1 VKTRLSHYQHNH
13 KNNGMKKIILFI
25 SIALMTLSQSTIMAQ
40 DKAWGRDSKVLS
52 IGLGLGNYYHLDS
65 RYRSLGPGG
74 NDYRGY
80 HSPYTGQFNLQM
92 EWAVHNYV
100 GLGFTTGFGGT
111 GPLNHGYRGEFNMPI
126 GLVVNFHFYQLID
139 DKNGKDLHSDK
150 LDIYGGLSV
159 GSGIAVAFYDRED
172 ARIVPL
178 AWGGL
183 HAGLRWYFT
192 PRVALNAE
200 VGFGKNVANIGF
212 SFKL

>member
-1 VKTRLSHYQHNH
+1 
-13 KNNGMKKIILFI
+13 MKKLILLTTMAI
-25 SIALMTLSQSTIMAQ
+25 GTLLNTDAQAQ
-40 DKAWGRDSKVLS
+40 DKAWSRDSKVLS

-65 RYRSLGPGG
+65 RYHSFG
-74 NDYRGY
+74 NNHGYRGY
-80 HSPYTGQFNLQM
+80 HTPYTGQFNLQM

-111 GPLNHGYRGEFNMPI
+111 GPLSHGYRGEFNMPI
-126 GLVVNFHFYQLID
+126 GFVVNFHFYQLID
-139 DKNGKDLHSDK
+139 DKSSKNLHGDK

-159 GSGIAVAFYDRED
+159 GSGFAVAFYDNES

-183 HAGLRWYFT
+183 HAGIRWYFT

-200 VGFGKNVANIGF
+200 AGFGKNVANIGF

>member
-1 VKTRLSHYQHNH
+1 MR
-13 KNNGMKKIILFI
+13 NNIIILA
-25 SIALMTLSQSTIMAQ
+25 ALAAFTFTSTQTIAQ
-40 DKAWGRDSKVLS
+40 DKAFDRSTKVLS
-52 IGLGLGNYYHLDS
+52 IGVGLGNYYHLDN
-65 RYRSLGPGG
+65 RYGDFGPGNSG
-74 NDYRGY
+74 FRGY
-80 HSPYTGQFNLQM
+80 HTPYTGQFNLQM

-111 GPLNHGYRGEFNMPI
+111 GPLRYGYNGEFNMPI
-126 GLVVNFHFYQLID
+126 GFVANFHFYQLID

-159 GSGIAVAFYDRED
+159 GSGFAVAFYNNES

-192 PRVALNAE
+192 PRVALNVEA
-200 VGFGKNVANIGF
+200 GFGKNIANIGF

>member
-1 VKTRLSHYQHNH
+1 
-13 KNNGMKKIILFI
+13 MKKLILLTAMAI
-25 SIALMTLSQSTIMAQ
+25 GTLYNTDAQ
-40 DKAWGRDSKVLS
+40 AQEKAWARDSKVLS
-52 IGLGLGNYYHLDS
+52 IGLGMGNYYHLDS
-65 RYRSLGPGG
+65 RYGNFGPGNNG
-74 NDYRGY
+74 FKGY
-80 HSPYTGQFNLQM
+80 HTPYTGQFNLQM

-111 GPLNHGYRGEFNMPI
+111 GPLKNRYRGQMNMPI

-159 GSGIAVAFYDRED
+159 GSGFAVGFYDNEGP
-172 ARIVPL
+172 RIVPL

-183 HAGLRWYFT
+183 HAGIRWYFA

-200 VGFGKNVANIGF
+200 AGFGKNIVNIGF

>member
-1 VKTRLSHYQHNH
+1 M
-13 KNNGMKKIILFI
+13 KNIIILAASAVF
-25 SIALMTLSQSTIMAQ
+25 TLFTIQANAQ
-40 DKAWGRDSKVLS
+40 DKAWDRSSKVLS
-52 IGLGLGNYYHLDS
+52 IGFGVGNYYHLDS
-65 RYRSLGPGG
+65 RYRSFGPGG

-92 EWAVHNYV
+92 EFGVHDYV
-100 GLGFTTGFGGT
+100 GIGFTTGFGGT
-111 GPLNHGYRGEFNMPI
+111 GRLRYGYLGEVNMPI

-139 DKNGKDLHSDK
+139 DKNSKDLHADE

-159 GSGIAVAFYDRED
+159 GSGFAVAFYDNED
-172 ARIVPL
+172 SRIVPL

-200 VGFGKNVANIGF
+200 AGFGKNVANIGF

>member
-1 VKTRLSHYQHNH
+1 MRNH
-13 KNNGMKKIILFI
+13 IISLALCAAFI
-25 SIALMTLSQSTIMAQ
+25 SAGIDAQAQ
-40 DKAWGRDSKVLS
+40 DKAWSRDSKVLS

-65 RYRSLGPGG
+65 RYRAFGPGG
-74 NDYRGY
+74 NGYRGY
-80 HSPYTGQFNLQM
+80 HTPYTGQFNLQM

-100 GLGFTTGFGGT
+100 GIGFTTGFGGT
-111 GPLNHGYRGEFNMPI
+111 GPLSHGYRGEFNMPI

-139 DKNGKDLHSDK
+139 DKNGKDLRSDK

-159 GSGIAVAFYDRED
+159 GSGFAVAFYDRED

-183 HAGLRWYFT
+183 HAGIRWYFT

-200 VGFGKNVANIGF
+200 AGFGKNVANIGF